1 MSTLVIDRLALK
13 LSGLDESQGRQ
24 LARLLSEGFAAA
36 SLPEGASA
44 STRSLQV
51 DVRARSGEPLE
62 ALSDRIVAQVLREL
76 QRTV

>member
-1 MSTLVIDRLALK
+1 MSELIIDRLALK
-13 LSGLDESQGRQ
+13 LSGLNESQGRQ

-44 STRSLQV
+44 STDRLQV
-51 DVRARSGEPLE
+51 DVRARPGEPLE
-62 ALSDRIVAQVLREL
+62 ALSERIVAQVLRDL